1 MVLPVSFSSARGRF
15 VAGAA
20 LVLLLTVAVTLV
32 WAHEGH
38 APLPTRGAQVD
49 LAHGQLTLSRQAG
62 EALDV
67 RTAEVETHTVEEKLL
82 AYATLESPWQRH
94 AFASSRLPG
103 RIVRLLVQA
112 GQTVTA
118 GQPLA
123 EVQSP
128 ELENLLLELRNAR
141 NDARLSEEVLK
152 GVEESARTGSTPLQT
167 LLEARSRHRQNV
179 ISLEVGRGKWSSL
192 GLGAGDLDDLLRA
205 ADAPAAPVL
214 PVRSPVAGTVIHA
227 DLAPGKVV
235 APAEHLFEVV
245 DLSTVWVRAEVLE
258 KDLARVTVGQ
268 PLELELP
275 AYPGEVFH
283 AAVQV
288 KGAGLDT
295 RTHLGTAWAELTNP
309 SGAEPRFLPGM
320 RGQARLALPARPA
333 ATVPAEAVIDDGG
346 ERYVL
351 VEETAAAG
359 GSQYRRQNVVTG
371 RRTIDRVEV
380 LSGGLFPGDR
390 VVTRGAHELAGF
402 FVPGV
407 LRPSPEAR
415 RNLGIRVE
423 PAEEQVV
430 EDVVEVDGAVTL
442 PADRR
447 AVASAQLGGTV
458 AKINVGPGQTVRA
471 GDVVAEVASL
481 ELQSQQL
488 DLLRAHLEGRLLE
501 DNLERLKAATTASRR
516 QVLEAES
523 QLNANRNRRDN
534 LTRQLLAAGLTSEQ
548 LDAVR
553 AGKPVAETLPVRA
566 PLDGV
571 VVSFDRVL
579 GQAVKAEEPLFEVH
593 DLSRPLVQGFVSE
606 AGLARVRLG
615 QAVRVRFTAEP
626 GFVAEGTVV
635 RSGRLF
641 GTDDRTLSVWVE
653 LRDSPPRPLLNNQL
667 ARLALT
673 VDRPGP
679 TLAVPLAAVAREL
692 TRAFVFVEKEDGSFE
707 RRSVE
712 TGRAD
717 DRRVAVMRGLRRHE
731 RIAVA
736 GVAGLQ
742 TADAV
747 VR

>member
-1 MVLPVSFSSARGRF
+1 MFLPASSLSTRGRF
-15 VAGAA
+15 ITGAA

-38 APLPTRGAQVD
+38 APLPTKGAQVD
-49 LAHGQLTLSRQAG
+49 LAHGQVTLSRQAG
-62 EALDV
+62 DALDV
-67 RTAEVETHTVEEKLL
+67 RTAEVESQTVEEKLL

-128 ELENLLLELRNAR
+128 DLENLLLDLRNAQ
-141 NDARLSEEVLK
+141 NDVRLSEEVLK

-179 ISLEVGRGKWSSL
+179 IALEVGRGKWLSL
-192 GLGAGDLDDLLRA
+192 GLGADDLDTLLRA
-205 ADAPAAPVL
+205 RDAPPAPAL

-227 DLAPGKVV
+227 DLAAGKVV

-245 DLSTVWVRAEVLE
+245 DLSTVWVRADVLE
-258 KDLARVTVGQ
+258 KDLPRITVGQ
-268 PLELELP
+268 PLELQLP
-275 AYPGEVFH
+275 AYPGEVFR

-288 KGAGLDT
+288 KGSALDA

-309 SGAEPRFLPGM
+309 AGSEPHFLPGM
-320 RGQARLALPARPA
+320 RGQAQLLLPARPA
-333 ATVPAEAVIDDGG
+333 ATVPVEAVIDDGS

-371 RRTIDRVEV
+371 RRTPDRVEV

-415 RNLGIRVE
+415 RNLGVRVE
-423 PAEEQVV
+423 PVEDQVV
-430 EDVVEVDGAVTL
+430 EDVLEMDGAVTL

-447 AVASAQLGGTV
+447 AVASAQLGGTL
-458 AKINVGPGQTVRA
+458 AKINVGRGQAVRA

-481 ELQSQQL
+481 ELQSLQL

-501 DNLERLKAATTASRR
+501 DNLERLKAATTVPRR

-534 LTRQLLAAGLTSEQ
+534 LARQLQAAGLSPEQ

-553 AGKPVAETLPVRA
+553 AGKSVVETLPVRA

-579 GQAVKAEEPLFEVH
+579 GQAVKAEEPLFEIH
-593 DLSRPLVQGFVSE
+593 DLSRPLVQGFVAE
-606 AGLARVRLG
+606 AELARVRLS

-635 RSGRLF
+635 RSGRVV
-641 GTDDRTLSVWVE
+641 GTEDRTLSVWVE
-653 LRDSPPRPLLNNQL
+653 QREQPPRLLLNNQL
-667 ARLALT
+667 ARLVLT
-673 VDRPGP
+673 VGRPAP
-679 TLAVPLAAVAREL
+679 TLAVPLGAVGREG

-707 RRSVE
+707 RRAVE

-717 DRRVAVMRGLRRHE
+717 DLRVEVTRGLRQGE
-731 RIAVA
+731 RVAVA

-742 TADAV
+742 TAYAV